1 LLDHPEGAM
10 VRQVLRNGQVT
21 LPKQAVERF
30 HLKPK
35 DLLEV
40 TVDRMG
46 IHLRPIAIEEFSE
59 EEYARLAKKLD
70 ALKRRGGRKAYA
82 TTDAARRH
90 LDRLM
95 RG

>member
-1 LLDHPEGAM
+1 M
-10 VRQVLRNGQVT
+10 IRQVLRNGQVT
-21 LPKQAVERF
+21 LPKEAVKRF

-40 TVDRMG
+40 KVDRMG
-46 IHLRPIAIEEFSE
+46 IHLRPVAIEEFSDA
-59 EEYARLAKKLD
+59 EYAHLAKKLD
-70 ALKRRGGRKAYA
+70 ALKRRTARKTYA
-82 TTDAARRH
+82 TTDGVRRH